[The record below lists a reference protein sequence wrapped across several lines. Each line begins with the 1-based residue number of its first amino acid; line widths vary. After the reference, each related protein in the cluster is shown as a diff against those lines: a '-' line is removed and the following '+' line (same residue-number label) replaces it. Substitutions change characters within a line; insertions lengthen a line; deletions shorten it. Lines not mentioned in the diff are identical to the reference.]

1 MSGLDL
7 APRTLILD
15 IRGFRNTCVI
25 APLEFQHPVLAA
37 ELADALIHTRGV
49 FGFADGTSLHYFRAI
64 VSLLRTL
71 PDVLPRTAS
80 LSNEGTRVVD
90 AFHGWEVAMGER
102 HSATSS
108 VPSTHGRF
116 VRRII
121 KSHTA
126 NGGSTGAAT
135 HAWASGPILHQQ
147 GVNTP
152 LDEFSN
158 AERIA
163 IRDACRNRIRTL
175 ENRLAVGRRLL
186 AAGRDPREHGWNSA
200 ANVLW
205 GIRHLGRAGDNP
217 ITSSVAGAATAGVLD
232 ALDPSAR
239 NMPTGARGVPVAH
252 AMTFAM
258 SYLYPTALD
267 LVAFRSLVQLETAA
281 APEELTCVRLDDIEW
296 TSEFARIK
304 LNKARSRRTHS
315 IRCKMSPAEPGAGW
329 RAGDL
334 VHRIL
339 NATVVARDELDS
351 MASAVPLFVT
361 VRRDRRG
368 ALVAGAEQFGRN
380 WFSQLLR
387 SIDVPISFPHDPR
400 RLRKTV
406 KSVRAA
412 VLRNVEVAAGDDHTV
427 AVFQRHYAQSTTVHI
442 LAGAAV
448 TSAQN
453 QAFDRLRRGP
463 TFVHA
468 TAAELM
474 DSADP
479 RMASAAVAEASSS
492 EVDREVSVVQCTD
505 PYDSPFGA
513 VGRLCAHR
521 PSMCFACPN
530 AIVFADHVPRLLEY
544 RAILRAHEKEMSP
557 TQFSSVHGQ
566 QLANLERI
574 LQEFPDAA
582 LGSGSGAQPVHV
594 PLAERGVHL

>member
-1 MSGLDL
+1 MSSLDL

-15 IRGFRNTCVI
+15 LRGFRNTCVI

-37 ELADALIHTRGV
+37 ELADALILTRST
-49 FGFADGTSLHYFRAI
+49 FDLADGTLLHYFRAI

-71 PDVLPRTAS
+71 PDELPRTAS
-80 LSNEGTRVVD
+80 LSNEGSRVID
-90 AFHGWEVAMGER
+90 AFHSWEVAMGER

-116 VRRII
+116 VRRTI
-121 KSHTA
+121 KSHA
-126 NGGSTGAAT
+126 GNGGSTGAAT
-135 HAWASGPILHQQ
+135 HAWASGPNLHQQ

-163 IRDACRNRIRTL
+163 IRDACRNRIRAL
-175 ENRLAVGRRLL
+175 ERRLAVGRQLL
-186 AAGRDPREHGWNSA
+186 AEGQDPRKHGWVSP

-205 GIRHLGRAGDNP
+205 GIRHLGRPGDDP
-217 ITSSVAGAATAGVLD
+217 IASSVAGAAATGVFD
-232 ALDPSAR
+232 ALDTSVR
-239 NMPTGARGVPVAH
+239 DMPTGARGVPIAH

-258 SYLYPTALD
+258 SYIYPTALD
-267 LVAFRSLVQLETAA
+267 LVAFRSLLQLETAA
-281 APEELTCVRLDDIEW
+281 APEELTGVQLDDIEW

-304 LNKARSRRTHS
+304 LNKARSRRTRS
-315 IRCKMSPAEPGAGW
+315 IRCKVSAPDPGAGW

-334 VHRIL
+334 VHRLL
-339 NATVVARDELDS
+339 NATSAARDEPQS
-351 MASAVPLFVT
+351 TESADPLFLT

-368 ALVAGAEQFGRN
+368 ALIAGAEPFGRN
-380 WFSQLLR
+380 WFSQFLR
-387 SIDVPISFPHDPR
+387 AIDTPISHPHDPR

-412 VLRNVEVAAGDDHTV
+412 VLRSVEVAAGDDHTV

-448 TSAQN
+448 TTAQN
-453 QAFDRLRRGP
+453 QVFDRLRRGP

-468 TAAELM
+468 TAAELI
-474 DSADP
+474 DNSDP
-479 RMASAAVAEASSS
+479 RMASAAAAEASSS
-492 EVDREVSVVQCTD
+492 EVDREVNVVQCTD
-505 PYDSPFGA
+505 PYDSPFGT

-530 AIVFADHVPRLLEY
+530 AIVFTDHVPRLLEY
-544 RAILRAHEKEMSP
+544 RAILRAQQKELSP
-557 TQFSSVHGQ
+557 TQFAAIHGQ

-582 LGSGSGAQPVHV
+582 LRPGSGTQPVHV